1 MKKNTEGD
9 QGEGSTESEKGATT
23 KRELQNEGLL
33 AITQQLGK
41 TYELPFKSIL
51 VWDKELLAET
61 MQQVMANEKQLLQTN
76 RSKGELLPLN
86 KKNYKLCS
94 KVSDASVL

>member
-1 MKKNTEGD
+1 MKNFPTTKSLTKRSLKKVTVTMKKNTEGD

-51 VWDKELLAET
+51 V
-61 MQQVMANEKQLLQTN
+61 
-76 RSKGELLPLN
+76 
-86 KKNYKLCS
+86 
-94 KVSDASVL
+94 